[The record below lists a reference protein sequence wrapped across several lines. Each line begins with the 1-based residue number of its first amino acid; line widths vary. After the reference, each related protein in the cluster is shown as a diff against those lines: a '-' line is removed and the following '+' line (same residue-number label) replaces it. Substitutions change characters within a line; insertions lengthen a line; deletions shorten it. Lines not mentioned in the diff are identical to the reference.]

1 MSDFEQLEGGPSY
14 KTGVEMLANREFLEG
29 LIQLCPDGIIGV
41 DRAGTVIIFNQAA
54 ENLTG
59 LGHDSVVGK
68 VSITQV
74 YQPPELARA
83 IKKKLY
89 SQEQGGVGIL
99 EGIEVYVKG
108 AGGRKVPIRLSAA
121 LLHKDGQE
129 IGSVGFFHDLTARK
143 QLEEELRK
151 HSITD
156 SLTGIYNRRHFH
168 EVLSDEVERSGRY
181 GRPLALAV
189 FDLDHFKPFND
200 TFGHQEGD
208 NILRLVGEC
217 MRSTLRSL
225 DRAFRVGGD
234 EFAFLMVET
243 DLTQGTQAL
252 ERFRNA
258 FNQQWPRRMSY
269 LQTSLSAVTMSIGV
283 AELLKDEKPDKLL
296 LRADLAMYEAKKDG
310 GNLTVR
316 AGARIGLQNNSQQ

>member
-1 MSDFEQLEGGPSY
+1 
-14 KTGVEMLANREFLEG
+14 MLAEKEFLEE

-59 LGHDSVVGK
+59 LNSKNILGK
-68 VSITQV
+68 ASITEV
-74 YQPPELARA
+74 YQPAELARE
-83 IKKKLY
+83 IKRKLY
-89 SQEQGGVGIL
+89 SQEHGGVGRL
-99 EGIEVYVKG
+99 DGIEVYVKG
-108 AGGRKVPIRLSAA
+108 AGDRKVPIRLSGTI
-121 LLHKDGQE
+121 LSKDGRE
-129 IGSVGFFHDLTARK
+129 IGSVGFFHDLTVQK

-168 EVLSDEVERSGRY
+168 EVLSEEVERSLRY
-181 GRPLALAV
+181 GRPLSLAA

-200 TFGHQEGD
+200 TYGHQEGD

-234 EFAFLMVET
+234 EFAFIMVET
-243 DLTQGTQAL
+243 DLAQATLAL
-252 ERFRNA
+252 ERFRTA
-258 FNQQWPRRMSY
+258 FNQMWPRRMSY
-269 LQTSLSAVTMSIGV
+269 LQSSLPPVSMSIGV
-283 AELLKDEKPDKLL
+283 AQLLKDEKPDKLL

-310 GNLTVR
+310 GNRTVR
-316 AGARIGLQNNSQQ
+316 AGASIGLQNNNRPK